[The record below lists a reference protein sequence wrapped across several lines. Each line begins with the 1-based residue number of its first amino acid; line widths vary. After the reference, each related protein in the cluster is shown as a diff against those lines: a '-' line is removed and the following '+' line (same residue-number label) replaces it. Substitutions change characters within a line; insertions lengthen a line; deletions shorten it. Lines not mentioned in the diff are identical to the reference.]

1 LIALLLSAAAVMPLI
16 GCGAE
21 EVASDATPEDIARAA
36 ERTSEAGGAH
46 FTLKGTVSGPGT
58 TVRISGDGEEDDR
71 GNAEIDFDISA
82 EGEDVSMRQ
91 VIAGEEIFMSSD
103 LFEKELPDGKEWI
116 KIDLRT
122 VADDLGIADVP
133 QTGST
138 DPRDSLR
145 NLRAVGDVEKVGTE
159 DVQGVE
165 TTHYRATV
173 ELSRLP
179 EQVKPSERAA
189 ARRAVKRLIKLTGKD
204 TQETEVWIDDRDY
217 VRRTQLEFSMKGPDG
232 EQVNSDITLEYRDFG
247 KRVSIEVPAD
257 SESVDATDL
266 ATREAR
272 KDTGSS

>member
-1 LIALLLSAAAVMPLI
+1 
-16 GCGAE
+16 
-21 EVASDATPEDIARAA
+21 
-36 ERTSEAGGAH
+36 
-46 FTLKGTVSGPGT
+46 
-58 TVRISGDGEEDDR
+58 
-71 GNAEIDFDISA
+71 
-82 EGEDVSMRQ
+82 
-91 VIAGEEIFMSSD
+91 
-103 LFEKELPDGKEWI
+103 
-116 KIDLRT
+116 
-122 VADDLGIADVP
+122 
-133 QTGST
+133 
-138 DPRDSLR
+138 
-145 NLRAVGDVEKVGTE
+145 VEKVGTE